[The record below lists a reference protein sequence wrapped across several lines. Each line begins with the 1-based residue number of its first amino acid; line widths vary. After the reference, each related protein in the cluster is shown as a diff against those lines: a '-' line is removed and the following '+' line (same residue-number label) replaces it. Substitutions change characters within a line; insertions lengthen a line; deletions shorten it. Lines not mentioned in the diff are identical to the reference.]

1 MITFGDICGLAFLI
15 GFATLIINWLIYER
29 QQSKEKEMWNIIH
42 NEIDNFV
49 QFLASLKSANEISVR
64 EIDWYV
70 NKYCRIE
77 RKEITDDFMLEAL
90 DRRDTLLGKHFIGLR
105 SGTTEKFNL
114 MDKYKNT
121 ENFNEVE
128 FFQELNEKLR
138 KFEPKERHRVELA
151 INKGRYLKHA
161 NSGQYIDFN
170 NVLKFEA
177 ITRANQY
184 NARTMKNVID
194 TKIFFKHKEETSEC
208 YGVEIVELFN
218 KWKMKQEKINLIN
231 HL

>member
-29 QQSKEKEMWNIIH
+29 QQSKEKEMWDIIH

-49 QFLASLKSANEISVR
+49 QFLASLKSANEISVG

-70 NKYCRIE
+70 NRYCRIE
-77 RKEITDDFMLEAL
+77 REEITDNFMLEAL
-90 DRRDTLLGKHFIGLR
+90 DRRDQLIGKNFGHR
-105 SGTTEKFNL
+105 WSGTTEKFNL

-138 KFEPKERHRVELA
+138 EFEPKERHRVELA

-161 NSGQYIDFN
+161 NSSQYIDFN

-177 ITRANQY
+177 ITREDTYYAM
-184 NARTMKNVID
+184 TMENVID
-194 TKIFFKHKEETSEC
+194 TKIFFKHKKETSEC
-208 YGVEIVELFN
+208 DGVEIVELFN
-218 KWKMKQEKINLIN
+218 KWKMKQQKQLNK
-231 HL
+231 

>member
-15 GFATLIINWLIYER
+15 GFPTLIIKWLMYEC
-29 QQSKEKEMWNIIH
+29 QTSKEKEMWNAMH

-70 NKYCRIE
+70 SKYCRIE
-77 RKEITDDFMLEAL
+77 REEITDDFMLEAL
-90 DRRDTLLGKHFIGLR
+90 DRSDELFGRHFIVKGNCPFR
-105 SGTTEKFNL
+105 GETGKFNL
-114 MDKYKNT
+114 MEKYKNT

-138 KFEPKERHRVELA
+138 KFAPKERHRVELA
-151 INKGRYLKHA
+151 INKGRYLNHA
-161 NSGQYIDFN
+161 NYGQYICDFN
-170 NVLKFEA
+170 KVLKLD
-177 ITRANQY
+177 
-184 NARTMKNVID
+184 VID
-194 TKIFFKHKEETSEC
+194 LGYRLGKYTDISLKDGEGGLSVQ
-208 YGVEIVELFN
+208 GDEIVELFN
-218 KWKMKQEKINLIN
+218 KWKIKQEKFNLIN